1 MISFIRPLLLWVYGS
16 KLLGLSINDVTFG
29 HVSVVGVSVGAVVVF
44 AEVRAVSVGIAAGI
58 FG

>member
-16 KLLGLSINDVTFG
+16 KLLGLGINDVNFG
-29 HVSVVGVSVGAVVVF
+29 HVSVVGVSVGAIVAF
-44 AEVRAVSVGIAAGI
+44 AEVRAVSVGIVAGI

>member
-16 KLLGLSINDVTFG
+16 KLLGLGINDVNFG
-29 HVSVVGVSVGAVVVF
+29 HVSVVGVSVGAIVAF
-44 AEVRAVSVGIAAGI
+44 AEVRAVFVGIVAGI